1 MIHSLGIFPESGLH
15 WSVFSSL
22 RPEHTL
28 LTSSCCSSDAVSIQ
42 RCCIPP
48 TSPIQISIRGQYVT
62 FISPYPCC
70 SQRKCLMSSKHSI
83 NSKRGGGVGE
93 TPSRQMAIDTGPEA
107 NPYAHTTDA
116 ISALL
121 MRHPRKRVWRLSVFN
136 TNSVWL
142 WMYLKEYKLYVDKL
156 NWFSDFKMAIQ
167 VVEQQVA
174 CSDGAKLC

>member
-1 MIHSLGIFPESGLH
+1 MIHSLGIFPEYGLH

-62 FISPYPCC
+62 FISSYACC

-83 NSKRGGGVGE
+83 NLKRGGWRWRDPIPTDGYRHGARSQPLVALIPPM
-93 TPSRQMAIDTGPEA
+93 PSVR
-107 NPYAHTTDA
+107 
-116 ISALL
+116 
-121 MRHPRKRVWRLSVFN
+121 F
-136 TNSVWL
+136 
-142 WMYLKEYKLYVDKL
+142 
-156 NWFSDFKMAIQ
+156 
-167 VVEQQVA
+167 
-174 CSDGAKLC
+174 